1 MSPQTTPI
9 APHSLGTVPSY
20 VTMDE
25 AAQALAVSRDTIR
38 RMIRRGDLDARK
50 IGKSV
55 RVTAESLATVGTPLA
70 VAGAR

>member
-1 MSPQTTPI
+1 MSAGKGSERLP
-9 APHSLGTVPSY
+9 AY
-20 VTMDE
+20 VTVEE

-38 RMIRRGDLDARK
+38 RMIRRGELDARK

-55 RVTAESLATVGTPLA
+55 RVTAESLATVGQPLA

>member
-1 MSPQTTPI
+1 MSTQTRSTLP
-9 APHSLGTVPSY
+9 SFVTV
-20 VTMDE
+20 DE

-38 RMIRRGDLDARK
+38 RMIRRGELDARK

-55 RVTAESLATVGTPLA
+55 RVTSESVVNVGKPLA